1 MSCEDCFFPSNIQKR
16 VKMHRSLDYLYNGS
30 TQEGLWGPR
39 HCATPT
45 LVTLSPKP
53 SKNVPSGGNYTA
65 GKSTL
70 GKQRGKAQRPGARM
84 RGKDGS

>member
-1 MSCEDCFFPSNIQKR
+1 
-16 VKMHRSLDYLYNGS
+16 MHRSLDYLYYSS

-45 LVTLSPKP
+45 LVSLSPKL
-53 SKNVPSGGNYTA
+53 SKDVPTWGNYTA

-70 GKQRGKAQRPGARM
+70 GKQRGKAHRPGSRR
-84 RGKDGS
+84 RGEDGS